1 MVYYVGWVTVSAKI
15 RRDLYERLKK
25 YNVPVSEVIRRALEE
40 EVKKR
45 EEEEVRNALKY
56 TQKIL
61 KKIPSEEIVAII
73 RESRGE

>member
-1 MVYYVGWVTVSAKI
+1 MYYVGWVTVSAKI

-56 TQKIL
+56 AQKIL

>member
-1 MVYYVGWVTVSAKI
+1 MYYVGWVTVSAKI